1 MNTTTLQAQL
11 SEFKAGFKTR
21 AAPERVTTMESAT
34 EQLRASGIERT
45 ALQIGQH
52 APRLSLPNANREQVD
67 LQQLWQQRPLIVV
80 FYRGGWCPYC
90 NLELRAW
97 QLLLPQVK
105 AAGAQL
111 IAISPQTPD
120 NSLSTREKNELAFE
134 VLSDSNLQAAEGF
147 GIVFDL
153 PKELVDVY
161 STVGHDL
168 PKTNGNGRWALPV
181 PATYVIDR
189 SGIIQYANV
198 DADYRN
204 RAEPVD
210 VLANIGRLT
219 K

>member
-1 MNTTTLQAQL
+1 MMNATSLQSQL

-21 AAPERVTTMESAT
+21 ATPERVATMETAT

-45 ALQIGQH
+45 ALQVGQR
-52 APRLSLPNANREQVD
+52 APQLSLPNAKGEVVD
-67 LQQLWQQRPLIVV
+67 LAQLWQQGPLIVV

-97 QLLLPQVK
+97 QQLLPQVK
-105 AAGAQL
+105 AQGAQL
-111 IAISPQTPD
+111 VAISPQSPD
-120 NSLSTREKNELAFE
+120 NSLSTQEKNSLAFE
-134 VLSDSNLQAAEGF
+134 VLSDSSLQAADGF
-147 GIVFDL
+147 GIAFDM
-153 PKELVDVY
+153 PKELVDLY
-161 STVGHDL
+161 SSVGHDL

-189 SGIIQYANV
+189 SGVILYANI

-204 RAEPVD
+204 RAEPAD
-210 VLANIGRLT
+210 VLSVLP

>member
-1 MNTTTLQAQL
+1 MNTPTLQSQL
-11 SEFKAGFKTR
+11 TEFKAGFKTR
-21 AAPERVTTMESAT
+21 ATPQRVATMETAT

-45 ALQIGQH
+45 ALQVGQR
-52 APRLSLPNANREQVD
+52 APRLSLPNAKGEAVD
-67 LQQLWQQRPLIVV
+67 LSQLWQQGPLIVV

-97 QLLLPQVK
+97 QQLLPQVK
-105 AAGAQL
+105 AQGAQL

-134 VLSDSNLQAAEGF
+134 VLSDSSLQAAEGF
-147 GIVFDL
+147 GIAFVM
-153 PKELVDVY
+153 PQELVDLY
-161 STVGHDL
+161 SSVGHDL

-189 SGIIQYANV
+189 DGIIQYANI

-204 RAEPVD
+204 RAEPAD
-210 VLANIGRLT
+210 VLATVNRLT
-219 K
+219 N

>member
-1 MNTTTLQAQL
+1 MNTPTLQSQL
-11 SEFKAGFKTR
+11 ADFKASFKTR
-21 AAPERVTTMESAT
+21 ATPERVATMETAT

-45 ALQIGQH
+45 ALQVGQR
-52 APRLSLPNANREQVD
+52 APQLSLPNAKGEPIN
-67 LQQLWQQRPLIVV
+67 LAQLWQQGPLIVV

-97 QLLLPQVK
+97 QQLLPQVK
-105 AAGAQL
+105 AQGAQL

-134 VLSDSNLQAAEGF
+134 VLSDSSLQAAEGF
-147 GIVFDL
+147 GIAFDM
-153 PKELVDVY
+153 PKELVDLYV
-161 STVGHDL
+161 SVGHDL

-204 RAEPVD
+204 RAEPAQ
-210 VLANIGRLT
+210 VLASIAS
-219 K
+219 

>member
-1 MNTTTLQAQL
+1 MMNTTTLQSQL

-21 AAPERVTTMESAT
+21 ATPERVATMETAT

-45 ALQIGQH
+45 ALQVGQR
-52 APRLSLPNANREQVD
+52 APQLSLPNAKGEVVD
-67 LQQLWQQRPLIVV
+67 LAQLWQKGPLIVV

-97 QLLLPQVK
+97 QQLLPQVK
-105 AAGAQL
+105 AQGAQL
-111 IAISPQTPD
+111 VAISPQSPD
-120 NSLSTREKNELAFE
+120 NSLSTQEKNSLAFE
-134 VLSDSNLQAAEGF
+134 VLSDSSLQAADGF
-147 GIVFDL
+147 GIAFDM
-153 PKELVDVY
+153 PKELVDLY
-161 STVGHDL
+161 SSVGHDL

-189 SGIIQYANV
+189 SGVILYANI

-204 RAEPVD
+204 RAEPAD
-210 VLANIGRLT
+210 VLSVLP

>member
-1 MNTTTLQAQL
+1 MMNATSLQSQL

-21 AAPERVTTMESAT
+21 ATPERVATMETAT

-45 ALQIGQH
+45 ALQVGQR
-52 APRLSLPNANREQVD
+52 APQLSLPNAKGEVVD
-67 LQQLWQQRPLIVV
+67 LAQLWQKGPLIVV

-97 QLLLPQVK
+97 QQLLPQVK
-105 AAGAQL
+105 AQGAQL
-111 IAISPQTPD
+111 VAISPQSPD
-120 NSLSTREKNELAFE
+120 NSLSTQEKNSLAFE
-134 VLSDSNLQAAEGF
+134 VLSDSSLQAADGF
-147 GIVFDL
+147 GIAFDM
-153 PKELVDVY
+153 PKELVDLY
-161 STVGHDL
+161 SSVGHDL

-189 SGIIQYANV
+189 SGVILYANI

-204 RAEPVD
+204 RAEPAD
-210 VLANIGRLT
+210 VLSVLP